1 MTLVLPLKGT
11 DVFIIKFNQA
21 ENLAKGAEISIY
33 LHLPSTVW

>member
-21 ENLAKGAEISIY
+21 EKLGKEQ
-33 LHLPSTVW
+33 PSPFI